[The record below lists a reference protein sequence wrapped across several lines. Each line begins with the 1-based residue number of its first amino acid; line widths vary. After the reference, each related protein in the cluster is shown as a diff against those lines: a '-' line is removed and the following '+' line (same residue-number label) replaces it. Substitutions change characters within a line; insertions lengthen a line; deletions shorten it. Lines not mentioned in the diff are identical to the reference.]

1 MANMTK
7 QGDYKYLG
15 ELFEKLRSEDGI
27 SIGRLAKAI
36 HIGTTKYELLKKGAL
51 STSASL

>member
-1 MANMTK
+1 MGMSK
-7 QGDYKYLG
+7 QGEYKYLG
-15 ELFEKLRSEDGI
+15 DLFEKLRSEDDI

-51 STSASL
+51 YTSVSL